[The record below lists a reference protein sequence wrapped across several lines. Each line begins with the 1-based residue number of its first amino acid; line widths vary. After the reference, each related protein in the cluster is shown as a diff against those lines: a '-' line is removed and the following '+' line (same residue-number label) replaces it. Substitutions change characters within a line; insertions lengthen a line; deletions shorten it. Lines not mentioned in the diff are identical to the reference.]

1 MTETIVKL
9 TGLPVSREMQSIL
22 ERLAGR
28 EYVSLDEINA
38 TREMKTALSNID
50 YSRPSIQLDNRQD
63 LQKGI
68 LRKMNQFG
76 SAVIDGS
83 GETEYTG
90 NVDKNSRLDIIIG
103 LPASGKSSAI
113 VDVISQEFHS
123 KLVDN
128 DEAKKMIPQYND
140 GWGASVVHEESQV
153 ISDFAFRTAIAQH
166 ENIVLPKVGSDARK
180 LEKEYIQP
188 AKKNGYSVY
197 VHFVDVPREIALG
210 RMLNRF
216 IEEGRFLEPRLID
229 KYANEQEGNKI
240 EQAYDMLKHSE
251 NLIDGCSR
259 WDNDV
264 ARGERPFLMETR
276 GLDGNFINNAR
287 VKEKNNEQ
295 NEKIDSR
302 NSGGIRE
309 GGGSKLPGRAP
320 DGEGQRADNRGYV
333 PGRSH
338 KHNDALLHATVPGNG
353 SGTGIKERPSVLD
366 RLEKAMETVSGH
378 RAYDQA
384 RDGQHRHERG
394 IKETGHG
401 RE

>member
-1 MTETIVKL
+1 MSETIVKL

-28 EYVSLDEINA
+28 EYVPLDEINA

-50 YSRPSIQLDNRQD
+50 YLRPSIQLDNRQD
-63 LQKGI
+63 LQEGI

-83 GETEYTG
+83 GKTDYTG
-90 NVDKNSRLDIIIG
+90 IVSKKSRLDIIIG
-103 LPASGKSSAI
+103 LPGSGKSSAI
-113 VDVISQEFHS
+113 VDAISQEFQS
-123 KLVDN
+123 KLIDN
-128 DEAKKMIPQYND
+128 DEAKRMIPQYNN

-153 ISDFAFRTAIAQH
+153 ISDYAFRTAVARH
-166 ENIVLPKVGSDARK
+166 ENVVLPKVGSDARK

-188 AKKNGYSVY
+188 AKRNGYSVY

-216 IEEGRFLEPRLID
+216 IEDGRFLEPGLID
-229 KYANEQEGNKI
+229 KYANEREENKI
-240 EQAYDMLKHSE
+240 EQAYDMLKHSD
-251 NLIDGCSR
+251 LIDGCSR

-264 ARGERPFLMETR
+264 ARGERPYLMEME
-276 GLDGNFINNAR
+276 GLDGNFIKNAR
-287 VKEKNNEQ
+287 VKEKTNER
-295 NEKIDSR
+295 NEETDSR
-302 NSGGIRE
+302 NGRGVRE

-320 DGEGQRADNRGYV
+320 DGERQRADNRGHV

-353 SGTGIKERPSVLD
+353 SGTGIKGHPSVLG
-366 RLEKAMETVSGH
+366 RLEKAKEVASGRGAH
-378 RAYDQA
+378 DQD
-384 RDGQHRHERG
+384 RDGQHRQKEKLR
-394 IKETGHG
+394 ETGYG